1 MENNNLKRVLS
12 NKDVLALAF
21 GAMIGWGWVIL
32 TGVWIQKAGTLGAM
46 IAFGISG
53 IMIIF
58 VGLAYAELTSAL
70 PHAGGATVFSYK
82 ALGSNGSFICTWA
95 LILGYVGVVA
105 FEACAFPNVIEY
117 IMPNFLQGHMYTIAG
132 FDVYGSWVGI
142 GVIISI
148 IITMINYRGTKDSA
162 FLQKILVVII
172 ALAGIALVASAPIT
186 GHLSNSI
193 PLLRHGWNGILT
205 VTIATPFM
213 FIGFDVIPQTAA
225 EIDLP
230 FDKIGKTIMVSIFMA
245 VAWYVLI
252 IFAVGYLMTD
262 QQIRSS
268 VLVTADAMKIGFGGS
283 DLAAKILIVAGM
295 AGIISSWNAFLIGG
309 SRAMYAL
316 AQNKMLPGSLG
327 KLHPKY
333 NTPSNAIL
341 LIGSISTIAPFF
353 GKSMMVW
360 LVDAGSFGI
369 VMAYAMVAMSF
380 VALRK
385 KHPDMNR
392 PYKIKNHIFVGYTA
406 IVLTVLMLLL
416 YLPGMIF
423 AEWTIVGIWVALGL
437 VFYFSAKK
445 KYSDFGTNIELSKI
459 TTPLISTVEN
469 CDSSFDSL
477 TESVEV
483 L

>member
-1 MENNNLKRVLS
+1 
-12 NKDVLALAF
+12 
-21 GAMIGWGWVIL
+21 
-32 TGVWIQKAGTLGAM
+32 M

-53 IMIIF
+53 VMIIF
-58 VGLAYAELTSAL
+58 VGLAYAELTAAL
-70 PHAGGATVFSYK
+70 PHAGGAAVFSYK
-82 ALGSNGSFICTWA
+82 ALGANGSFICTWA

-117 IMPNFLQGHMYTIAG
+117 IIPNFLQGHMYTISG

-142 GVIISI
+142 GVLLSI
-148 IITMINYRGTKDSA
+148 IITVINYRGTKDSA

-172 ALAGIALVASAPIT
+172 AVAGIALIASAPIT
-186 GHLSNSI
+186 GHFSNSM
-193 PLLRHGWNGILT
+193 PLLRNGWSGILT

-225 EIDLP
+225 EINLP
-230 FDKIGKTIMVSIFMA
+230 FDKIGKTLMLSIFLA

-252 IFAVGYLMTD
+252 IFSVGYLMTD
-262 QQIRSS
+262 KQITSS
-268 VLVTADAMKIGFGGS
+268 LLVTADAMKIGFGGS
-283 DLAAKILIVAGM
+283 DLAAKILIIAGM

-316 AQNKMLPGSLG
+316 AQNKMLPEALG

-341 LIGSISTIAPFF
+341 LIGGISTIAPFF

-369 VMAYAMVAMSF
+369 VMAYALVAISF

-392 PYKIKNHIFVGYTA
+392 PYKIKNHKFVGYIA
-406 IVLTVLMLLL
+406 IVLTILMLLL
-416 YLPGMIF
+416 YIPGMIF
-423 AEWTIVGIWVALGL
+423 AEWTIVGMWIALGL
-437 VFYFSAKK
+437 VFYFSSKK
-445 KYSDFGTNIELSKI
+445 KYSDFGMNINLSEI
-459 TTPLISTVEN
+459 DLPLILTLEN
-469 CDSSFDSL
+469 HNDSFDIL
-477 TESVEV
+477 TESAE
-483 L
+483 LQ